1 VITLA
6 ELVQHLPRRSLG
18 AWSVVERVEDSAF
31 AADQPARQRRDH
43 RTRLSLIV
51 HLDVPRGR
59 GSARLDVDAVD
70 VSAADLV
77 DQAISLASAAIGP
90 AWTSAPPAAPA
101 KVDLVDPDLVDHD
114 LGPVAAGTLAR
125 LRRPAHLTTTAAIH
139 VLREKRTVV
148 ASSGFHT
155 TWLATA
161 LRGEAVLASADH
173 SLTVARRARR
183 RDDLDLDLDAALAD
197 ATADLALLDT
207 AAPPIPGPCALW
219 LGPEVLVPDPAHFH
233 AGPSSLGLDGGAT
246 ATARAPDDPTAPTA
260 TTATTAPLASGPAHG
275 LWTVFAQQ
283 ADSAIERRGLTRYRL
298 RADIAR
304 GASQLAEPLSITSN
318 GALDFAA
325 LSAPVTDDAVAI
337 RTFPLIDRGIA
348 VGLGLSPRE
357 AAMRNTDPNGGIRN
371 LIVSPGTWLPAPS
384 PTVRTI
390 EVRRLRAITID
401 PTTGDATLDIA
412 LALDHRPDH
421 ATPTPFTG
429 GTLHLD
435 LITALAR
442 ARRSPQLLR
451 RGAYHGPAAI
461 LIDEAE
467 LLP

>member
-1 VITLA
+1 MITLA

-43 RTRLSLIV
+43 RTRLSVIV
-51 HLDVPRGR
+51 HVDVPRGR
-59 GSARLDVDAVD
+59 GSSRLDVDAAD
-70 VSAADLV
+70 VSASDLV
-77 DQAISLASAAIGP
+77 DQAISLARAAVGP

-101 KVDLVDPDLVDHD
+101 NVDLVDPALVEHD
-114 LGPVAAGTLAR
+114 LGPIALGTLAR
-125 LRRPAHLTTTAAIH
+125 LRRPGHLTTTAAIH
-139 VLREKRTVV
+139 VLREKCTVI

-183 RDDLDLDLDAALAD
+183 SDDFDLDAALAD
-197 ATADLALLDT
+197 AAADLALLDT

-219 LGPEVLVPDPAHFH
+219 LGPEVLLPDPAHVH
-233 AGPSSLGLDGGAT
+233 AGPSRLGLDGGAT
-246 ATARAPDDPTAPTA
+246 AAARTPDDPTAPTA
-260 TTATTAPLASGPAHG
+260 TTAATAPLASGRAHG

-283 ADSAIERRGLTRYRL
+283 ADSAVERRGLTRYRL

-318 GALDFAA
+318 GGLDFAA

-371 LIVSPGTWLPAPS
+371 LIVSPGTWLPTPS
-384 PTVRTI
+384 PTARII
-390 EVRRLRAITID
+390 ELRRLRAITID

-412 LALDHRPDH
+412 LALDHRPDRP
-421 ATPTPFTG
+421 TPTPFTG

-461 LIDEAE
+461 LIDDAE